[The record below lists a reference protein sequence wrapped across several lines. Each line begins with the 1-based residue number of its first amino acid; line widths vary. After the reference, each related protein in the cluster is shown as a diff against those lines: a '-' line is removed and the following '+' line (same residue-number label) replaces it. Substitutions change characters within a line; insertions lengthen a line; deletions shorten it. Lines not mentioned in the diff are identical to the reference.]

1 MIRRS
6 PFDTPLATY
15 RLQLHREFTFAQA
28 TALLP
33 YLARLGISHV
43 YCSPF
48 LKARAGSTH
57 GYDVV
62 DYSRINPELG
72 DDASFA
78 RFCSSLGENGLGLI
92 LDFVP
97 NHMGIGHADNAW
109 WLDVLEWGQASPYAG
124 YFDID
129 WSPPRRDLAGKLL
142 VPILGKSYGAA
153 LTDGEIELR
162 FNAPTGTFDF
172 WYADH
177 RLPLSPRDYA
187 SVLGAL
193 AHALPSSRVVDALQ
207 DAFLSEAAPHY
218 LREVAIAAKASLAA
232 AAHDRATRQKIEKT
246 AAAWHGVTGDF
257 PSWTRFHELLQRQ
270 SFRLA
275 HWRTASDEVNYRRF
289 FDIPELAGMRMGR
302 IIVFRDTHE
311 FLGRLLADGILQ
323 GLRIDHVDGLADPQR
338 YCRRLNAF
346 AAAIVP
352 RDASGKRLRP
362 YILVEKIL
370 TGAEKLPQSWPISGT
385 TGYDYLALANG
396 LFIEPTGF
404 AKLQRL
410 WGRFTGLAG
419 DVSIEEQIYRCR
431 LLVIDR
437 NLASELTYLVNWLAD
452 ITEADW
458 FTRDFTRKRLRDAL
472 TEIVAAFS
480 VYRTYVTERGA
491 SEDDRRVISEAVAKA
506 HRRWL
511 GADGEILDFI
521 AALLTLDIRTRSPSH
536 FADKHA
542 AILRFVARFQQYT
555 GAIAAKAVEDTF
567 FYRFVPLASAN
578 EVGASPYR
586 PTTAPNLYHEQMTER
601 AAIWPLAM
609 LASATHDTKRG
620 EDMRARL
627 DVLSEIPDEWARR
640 VARWHM
646 YNRPHRGEAAGRA
659 TPSTN
664 DEYLLYQSIVGTWPM
679 QPGSLLRLDAR
690 RDEYVARLKAYAI
703 KAAREAKLD
712 TSWTAP
718 NEAYEAGTEH
728 FIESLFEPA
737 HNPFTDNLLRFLPPI
752 LRFGAFN
759 ALSQLVLKATAPG
772 VPDFYQGAEF
782 WDLSLVD
789 PDNRRPVDF
798 AARRDVFSSLD
809 LASAIARWRDGWL
822 KLWLTER
829 LLALRNRLPGLF
841 ATGSYEPLAITGDA
855 TQHVIAFRRDNGD
868 EAIIVIV
875 TRLLMDI
882 IRGELGT
889 FWPGGA
895 ALGDTVIACDGVWI
909 DHFTGTRIRSE
920 AQTILASAALERLPV
935 AVLRAE

>member
-15 RLQLHREFTFAQA
+15 RLQLHREFTFGQA

-62 DYSRINPELG
+62 DYSRINPEVG
-72 DDASFA
+72 DEASFA

-97 NHMGIGHADNAW
+97 NHMGVGHADNAW
-109 WLDVLEWGQASPYAG
+109 WLDVLEWGQASPYAD

-129 WSPPRRDLAGKLL
+129 WSPPRRDLIGKLL
-142 VPILGKSYGAA
+142 VPILGKTYGAV

-162 FNAPTGTFDF
+162 FSATSGSFDF
-172 WYADH
+172 WYFDH
-177 RLPLSPRDYA
+177 RLPLSPPDYVV
-187 SVLGAL
+187 VLGAL
-193 AHALPSSRVVDALQ
+193 AHALPASRPLDALQ
-207 DAFLSEAAPHY
+207 EAFLSEATPRY
-218 LREVAIAAKASLAA
+218 LREVANTAKEALAA
-232 AAHDRATRQKIEKT
+232 AAHDRATRQKIEK
-246 AAAWHGVTGDF
+246 AAASWHGINGHF
-257 PSWTRFHELLQRQ
+257 QSWTRFHELLQRQ
-270 SFRLA
+270 CFRLA
-275 HWRTASDEVNYRRF
+275 HWRAAADEVNYRRF
-289 FDIPELAGMRMGR
+289 FDIPGLAGMRMER
-302 IIVFRDTHE
+302 IVVFRDTHE

-338 YCRRLNAF
+338 YCRRVNAF

-352 RDASGKRLRP
+352 RDAGGKRLRP

-370 TGAEKLPQSWPISGT
+370 TGAEKLPQSWPVSGT

-396 LFIEPTGF
+396 LFIDPSGF
-404 AKLQRL
+404 AKLQRH
-410 WGRFTGLAG
+410 WGRFTGLNG

-437 NLASELTYLVNWLAD
+437 HLASELTYLVNWLVEIA
-452 ITEADW
+452 EADW

-472 TEIVAAFS
+472 IEIVAAFA
-480 VYRTYVTERGA
+480 VYRTYVTDLGA
-491 SEDDRRVISEAVAKA
+491 SDADRRVISEAVAKA
-506 HRRWL
+506 HRRWQ
-511 GADGEILDFI
+511 GADGEMLDFI
-521 AALLTLDIRTRSPSH
+521 AALLTLDIRTRNPGH
-536 FADKHA
+536 FAERRS

-586 PTTAPNLYHEQMTER
+586 PTTAPAFYHEQMKER
-601 AAIWPLAM
+601 VAVWPLAM

-620 EDMRARL
+620 EDVRARL

-640 VARWHM
+640 VARWHI
-646 YNRPHRGEAAGRA
+646 YNRPHRGEASGRPA
-659 TPSTN
+659 PSAN

-679 QPGSLLRLDAR
+679 QPGSLLRSTAR
-690 RDEYVARLKAYAI
+690 RDEYVERLKAYAI
-703 KAAREAKLD
+703 KAAREAKLA

-718 NEAYEAGTEH
+718 DEAYETGFER
-728 FIESLFEPA
+728 FIERLFEPA
-737 HNPFTDNLLRFLPPI
+737 HNPFTDSLLRFLPPI

-759 ALSQLVLKATAPG
+759 SLSQLVLKATAPG
-772 VPDFYQGAEF
+772 VPDFYQGNEF

-789 PDNRRPVDF
+789 PDNRRSVDYP
-798 AARRDVFSSLD
+798 ARREALASLD
-809 LASAIARWRDGWL
+809 LASGIARWREGWL

-829 LLALRNRLPGLF
+829 LLTLRNRLPGLF
-841 ATGSYEPLAITGDA
+841 ATGGYEPLTVTGA
-855 TQHVIAFRRDNGD
+855 AAEHIIAFRRDSGD

-875 TRLLMDI
+875 TRLLSQI
-882 IRGELGT
+882 IRGDLGV
-889 FWPGGA
+889 FWPGGSA
-895 ALGDTVIACDGVWI
+895 FGDTAVRTEGVWI
-909 DHFTGTRIRSE
+909 DHFTGARIRSE
-920 AQTILASAALERLPV
+920 AQTILVSSALERLPV
-935 AVLRAE
+935 AVLGAE